1 MLWQYDNSLFE
12 WIKPHLMNEI
22 QQFQFEVNE
31 HRTIVSKEENIM
43 SKFDVEILFI
53 NTIETNIGML
63 KDTNPELFV

>member
-22 QQFQFEVNE
+22 QQFQFEVNG
-31 HRTIVSKEENIM
+31 HSTIVSKEENVM
-43 SKFDVEILFI
+43 SKFDVEMLFN